1 MNHVSRSRFAFVAA
15 STALA
20 VVGLAVACGGESLS
34 DDSGGPSSSA
44 DAGEPGA
51 QAEALFRQLE
61 PALSDS
67 CGGTGGVCHVQG
79 VGGAPAWLRDPD
91 RYVSIKAY
99 DNAQSGSRKFIT
111 DKVDDSRLFT
121 KGRHSGPELDIRSP
135 LGQEVSTWIQAEI
148 ALATSSK
155 GHKVTTDP
163 ISLADGTSVT
173 INLAR
178 LASGMKGASLTFDVE
193 ILGSLLTLSKMTV
206 HAPSTNGI
214 RITHP
219 LFIQV
224 VGNTGTPDPGDS
236 CANVDTK
243 VKQSGEAPLGPGTLV
258 LPAWTA
264 DAKLAI
270 SFDYVGPYEV
280 VDGPNLDGGF
290 EAAASGC
297 KNLNGYTAIVD
308 NFTGAAGLNC
318 VGCHAGGNAQN
329 ALDMN
334 ELANASPDYGK
345 ACASAL
351 FQVTLGNKAQ
361 SPIILAPTGGL
372 SHQGGTIP
380 AAMQQAYKDAVMS
393 WLNGE

>member
-1 MNHVSRSRFAFVAA
+1 MPAISPVRGLRNAMNHVSRSRFALVVVT
-15 STALA
+15 TAFA

-34 DDSGGPSSSA
+34 DDSGGPASTA
-44 DAGEPGA
+44 DGGESA
-51 QAEALFRQLE
+51 QAETLFRQLE

-67 CGGTGGVCHVQG
+67 CGGAAGVCHVQG

-111 DKVDDSRLFT
+111 DKVEDSRLFT
-121 KGRHSGPELDIRSP
+121 KGRHSGPEIDIRSP
-135 LGQEVSTWIQAEI
+135 LGQVVSTYPGRDRGRDLVEGPQ
-148 ALATSSK
+148 
-155 GHKVTTDP
+155 GHHRPDQP
-163 ISLADGTSVT
+163 RGRHLGDDH
-173 INLAR
+173 LAR

-193 ILGSLLTLSKMTV
+193 LLGSLLTLSKMTA
-206 HAPSTNGI
+206 HAPATNGI
-214 RITHP
+214 RVTHP

-224 VGNTGTPDPGDS
+224 VGKTGTPDPGDS

-243 VKQSGEAPLGPGTLV
+243 VKETGSAPLGPGTLV
-258 LPAWTA
+258 LPSWTA

-308 NFTGAAGLNC
+308 NFTGGAGLNC
-318 VGCHAGGNAQN
+318 TNCHAGGNAQN

-334 ELANASPDYGK
+334 ELAQPSPDYGK

-351 FQVTLGNKAQ
+351 FQVSLGNEAH
-361 SPIILAPTGGL
+361 SPNLLAPP
-372 SHQGGTIP
+372 S
-380 AAMQQAYKDAVMS
+380 A
-393 WLNGE
+393 